1 MKKLNRLR
9 PVAAAVLTVSAAGL
23 ANAGESIEF
32 ENGAKLD
39 WRLTGTYTLSTRTE
53 DRDPLLAGPT
63 NAGANDGTNNFN
75 KGALTA
81 NRLALLLESK
91 ISKGNSG
98 FVLSG
103 SSFYDDVY
111 HRTNDNDPSLSN
123 PNRVNK
129 PAPFNEFTAEAERYH
144 GGYSRILD
152 AYAYTSFGIGES
164 RAMVRLG
171 RHVVNWGEAVF
182 FPNMAMAQGP
192 FDGTKAGIVGTE
204 TKDSVLP
211 EDQISASIEVTPRW
225 SLLGHAQYG
234 FHETIALAPG
244 SFLSTSDS
252 TGPGASC
259 LSFYLANGT
268 CTFGRRGS
276 DIRPGDTGQWGIGTR
291 YRVTN
296 ATELG
301 LYYLNYNERAPV
313 PEINAISGT
322 YRIRY
327 FDDVKLVGA
336 TASTSFGSVSGYAE
350 VTYRDGA
357 PVLVDAVVNPAT
369 GATITTATRAK
380 VTQANLGGMWNIGRT
395 SFADQVQLLA
405 ELSAVSIGSIQARQA
420 IGSEAFP
427 PAFGFVPG
435 SNPTFRSK
443 DGVAISSTLVLQ
455 YPGLTES
462 WDLNVPISY
471 SRQLS
476 GRTLLGGVGGEGD
489 TRYSIGAAFT
499 RHGNLS
505 ISLTYLGYPGTAS
518 LDPKK
523 NRLSTDRDQLSVAVK
538 YAF

>member
-1 MKKLNRLR
+1 MKKLNRLK
-9 PVAAAVLTVSAAGL
+9 PVAAAVLAVSAAGL
-23 ANAGESIEF
+23 ANAGEVIDF
-32 ENGAKLD
+32 ENGAKFD
-39 WRLTGTYTLSTRTE
+39 WRLTGTYSVSARTK
-53 DRDPLLAGPT
+53 DADPLLAGPL
-63 NAGANDGTNNFN
+63 NAGANDGDNNFK

-81 NRLALLLESK
+81 NRLALLFESK
-91 ISKGNSG
+91 LFKGDTG
-98 FVLSG
+98 LVLSG
-103 SSFYDDVY
+103 STFYDDVY
-111 HRTNDNDPSLSN
+111 HHTNDNDPSLSN

-129 PAPFNEFTAEAERYH
+129 PAPFNEFTSEAERYH

-152 AYAYTSFGIGES
+152 AYGYTTFGIGES
-164 RAMVRLG
+164 SATVRLG
-171 RHVVNWGEAVF
+171 RQVVNWGEAVF
-182 FPNMAMAQGP
+182 FPNIAMAQGP

-211 EDQISASIEVTPRW
+211 EDQIAASIEVTPRW
-225 SLLGHAQYG
+225 SLLGHAQFG
-234 FHETIALAPG
+234 FHETIAQAPG
-244 SFLSTSDS
+244 AFLSTSDS

-259 LSFYLANGT
+259 LSFYLANGK
-268 CTFGRRGS
+268 CTFGTRGA
-276 DIRPGDTGQWGIGTR
+276 DIRPSNTGQWGIGTR

-313 PEINAISGT
+313 PEINAITGT

-336 TASTSFGSVSGYAE
+336 TASTSFGAVSGYAE

-357 PVLVDAVVNPAT
+357 PVLVDAVVSPAT
-369 GATITTATRAK
+369 GATIATATRAK

-405 ELSAVSIGSIQARQA
+405 ELSAVSVGSIEARQA

-427 PAFGFVPG
+427 SAYGFVPS
-435 SNPTFRSK
+435 SNPSFRSK
-443 DGVAISSTLVLQ
+443 DGLAISSTLVLQ
-455 YPGLTES
+455 YPGITES

-471 SRQLS
+471 ARQLS

-499 RHGNLS
+499 RNGNLS
-505 ISLTYLGYPGTAS
+505 ISVTYLGYAGSAS
-518 LDPKK
+518 LDPTK

-538 YAF
+538 YTF